1 MPHVMDSGLVLNTAK
16 VLGSLVCQYKIKSQ
30 LAQLGYLL
38 AVWRWAV
45 DFLLDLK

>member
-30 LAQLGYLL
+30 LGYLL